1 MMDVKSGSCMWLV
14 SSFGIV
20 SLLQIFMEGVT
31 CSVGGIEPEV
41 DQIGAKTTIFFH
53 NPLHVWLAGF
63 ILAETTI
70 L

>member
-1 MMDVKSGSCMWLV
+1 
-14 SSFGIV
+14 
-20 SLLQIFMEGVT
+20 MEGVT

-41 DQIGAKTTIFFH
+41 GQIGAKTTVFFH